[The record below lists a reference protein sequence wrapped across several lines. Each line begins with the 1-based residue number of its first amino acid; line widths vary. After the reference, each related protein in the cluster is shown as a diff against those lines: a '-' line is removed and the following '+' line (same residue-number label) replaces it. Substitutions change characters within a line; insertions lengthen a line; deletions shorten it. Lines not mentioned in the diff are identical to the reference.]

1 MLFELDTGTEI
12 PSPMSSAFMDGQDII
27 HTYSDVGNGSKTVI
41 QYDSKKRK
49 TSSEVFDDDGNTI
62 AKESY
67 SYEVLPLEKQ
77 FRTITTIYGDT
88 KAENVKNIAYT
99 DAYGNTVKEE
109 TVYNEGGASKSAV
122 TTYTYDYLGNVK
134 TVREPRAAAENWA
147 SGEYTA
153 QYEYDAAGNVTK
165 ETDVNGSSIME

>member
-49 TSSEVFDDDGNTI
+49 TSSEVFDDDGNT
-62 AKESY
+62 
-67 SYEVLPLEKQ
+67 
-77 FRTITTIYGDT
+77 
-88 KAENVKNIAYT
+88 
-99 DAYGNTVKEE
+99 VKEE

-122 TTYTYDYLGNVK
+122 TTYTYDYLCNVK